1 MKLTLLLILLST
13 TLHATE
19 VFVNKRG
26 LDSNAGTSREEAFL
40 TIQKGVDALQPGDT
54 LTIGRG
60 EYVEAVTRKG
70 LGGAEKQTV
79 IRAEIPGTVLLRG
92 DVDAPVF
99 KVASALAEKDG
110 ASAKAKATLRQTFV
124 ADFKGDVQAVYE
136 VDTWSRMGERATLS
150 EVEFQPGSYFYDAA
164 AGRLYVSSTDLR
176 PAVHHRYSVPV
187 IGRHGLELEK
197 PVRVVLEG
205 IGVRGCESSRM
216 ADSRTLFGNWGII
229 FLGARDCI
237 IRDCTAFLNGG
248 GICIASE
255 GEGGNLVERCTGY
268 GHSSTHNSS
277 ECAGV
282 LLYQSKN
289 DVARNCVGYRS
300 IGVGVRIYGLA
311 AEHGL
316 LDRCLGWG
324 NEGPDVGIKS
334 GKAETCA
341 AKDSVGLGYFPVLNV
356 SNSILGGQNIYVP
369 DEEITKDN
377 IHLKTARLNQDQEF
391 ADPVNFDFRLQS
403 TSTMRGAAPDGKDR
417 GPFPYQA
424 NVFFVKPTGD
434 DAADGLSVT
443 AAWKTLARVV
453 KSVRHG
459 DTVYFEEGVYQGGA
473 TIRAGEG
480 GAEKVSW
487 RARGPGRVVIADGL
501 HIENSAGIE
510 FERLHFSGAVT
521 ASGSDGVRFHNCRF
535 TSKNAALSAIK
546 VAALE
551 VTHCEFTGFARAAL
565 LLDECKQAHL
575 SSNLYDNRNSP
586 AVEIR
591 GRTPAVRY
599 SDYHSYTDAAQAWKV
614 GEDVMSLAQVQQTQ
628 DIYSRAIQPTFAV
641 EESTANLSNPASFMG
656 FGALGQSIGFHQDR
670 MSNTLEM
677 TAPVLHSVGTTTA
690 NIEWLVTHGAV
701 CEVAWGDTPDCANR
715 VKFHVGVTTDNHR
728 SFSLTGLQPGKTY
741 HFSIVS
747 LSAANPFDG
756 KGKPEVIDPKFGAIS
771 FTTQTEQPAP
781 KTYYVATDGDD
792 ANSGLKRGK
801 AWRTVGHAASSIR
814 AGDTVLIGG
823 GTYIEKV
830 RVRVSGDKGLPIKF
844 KSMPGEK
851 VMFDGNER
859 RLDAAWVING
869 KTNIELDGLYFRQL
883 GLQGGGNSGSRVV
896 NVSHSTDV
904 SIRRCL
910 CDGYGKGYAPGFVC
924 AWNSG
929 NLRISNCVIARG
941 FDGLEVTTCPGFV
954 LENNVLVCNLIQTT
968 KLATAATVRN
978 NIFADSIP
986 TKVKVPLQQYGTQ
999 HGIEDHNNCYFLRAP
1014 DDERQLFW
1022 VLNFTEG
1029 GKNLGHTR
1037 MSLAD
1042 YDRRVR
1048 PTGSIIA
1055 DPQFPA
1061 IQKLDPAKL
1070 AKFPIDSLAS
1080 PFDFQDLFATNP
1092 EVIKRG
1098 IGLQPEAFADML
1110 RK

>member
-1 MKLTLLLILLST
+1 MTNKLLRTTALLLLST

-19 VFVNKRG
+19 FFVNKQG
-26 LDSNAGTSREEAFL
+26 LDSNAGMSREAAFL

-60 EYVEAVTRKG
+60 EYAEAVARKG
-70 LGGAEKQTV
+70 LGGAEKETV

-99 KVASALAEKDG
+99 KLVPG
-110 ASAKAKATLRQTFV
+110 TRQTFV
-124 ADFKGDVQAVYE
+124 ADFKGAAQAVYE
-136 VDTWSRMGERATLS
+136 VDTWSRIGERATLA
-150 EVEFQPGSYFYDAA
+150 EVEFQPGSYFYDSA

-176 PAVHHRYSVPV
+176 SAEQHRYSVPV
-187 IGRHGLELEK
+187 LGRHGLELEK
-197 PVRVVLEG
+197 PVRVLLEG
-205 IGVRGCESSRM
+205 IAVRGFESSGM
-216 ADSRTLFGNWGII
+216 GSSRTLFGMWGII

-255 GEGGNLVERCTGY
+255 GEGGNLVEGCTGY
-268 GHSSTHNSS
+268 GNSSPHNSS

-300 IGVGVRIYGLA
+300 IGVGVRIYGLS

-316 LDRCLGWG
+316 LDYCLGWG

-341 AKDSVGLGYFPVLNV
+341 AKNSVGLGYFPVRNV
-356 SNSILGGQNIYVP
+356 SNSILGGPNIYVP
-369 DEEITKDN
+369 DAEITKDN
-377 IHLKTARLNQDQEF
+377 ILLQTERVNRDQEF

-403 TSTMRGAAPDGKDR
+403 TSTMRGTAPDGKDR

-424 NVFFVKPTGD
+424 NVFFVKTTGD

-443 AAWKTLARVV
+443 AAWKTLARAV
-453 KSVRHG
+453 KSVRPG
-459 DTVYFEEGVYQGGA
+459 DAVYLEEGVYHGGA
-473 TIRAGEG
+473 TIRAGKA
-480 GAEKVSW
+480 GAAPVSW
-487 RARGPGRVVIADGL
+487 RARGAGKVVVTDGL

-521 ASGSDGVRFHNCRF
+521 ASASDGVRFHNCRF
-535 TSKNAALSAIK
+535 TGKDAALSARK
-546 VAALE
+546 VAALK

-565 LLDECKQAHL
+565 LLDECEQAHL
-575 SSNLYDNRNSP
+575 SSNLYDNRTSP

-591 GRTPAVRY
+591 GGPPAVRY
-599 SDYHSYTDAAQAWKV
+599 SDYHSYADAAHAWKV
-614 GEDVMSLAQVQQTQ
+614 GDGVMSLVQVQQTQ
-628 DIYSRAIQPTFAV
+628 DIYSRAIQPTFAIQDGIATL
-641 EESTANLSNPASFMG
+641 TAPAPFKG
-656 FGALGQSIGFHQDR
+656 LGALGQSIGFHQDR

-677 TAPVLHSVGTTTA
+677 TAPVVHSVGTTTA
-690 NIEWLVTHGAV
+690 NIEWLVTHGAM
-701 CEVAWGDTPDCANR
+701 CEVAWGETPECANR

-741 HFSIVS
+741 HFRIVA
-747 LSAANPFDG
+747 LSAANPYDG
-756 KGKPEVIDPKFGAIS
+756 KGKPEVIHPKYGAIS
-771 FTTQTEQPAP
+771 FTTEREQPAV

-792 ANSGLKRGK
+792 ANTGLERGK
-801 AWRTVGHAASSIR
+801 AWRTVGHAASCIR
-814 AGDTVLIGG
+814 AGDTVLIAG
-823 GTYIEKV
+823 GTYSEKV

-869 KTNIELDGLYFRQL
+869 KTNIELDGFYFRQI

-910 CDGYGKGYAPGFVC
+910 WDGYGKGYAPGFVC

-954 LENNVLVCNLIQTT
+954 LENNVFVCNLIQTT
-968 KLATAATVRN
+968 KLATAATVRS
-978 NIFADSIP
+978 NIFCDSIP
-986 TKVKVPLQQYGTQ
+986 TKVKVPLQQYGAQ
-999 HGIEDHNNCYFLRAP
+999 HGIEDRNNCYFLRAP
-1014 DDERQLFW
+1014 DEERQLFW
-1022 VLNFTEG
+1022 VLNFAED
-1029 GKNLGHTR
+1029 GKSPSHTR

-1048 PTGSIIA
+1048 PTASIIA
-1055 DPQFPA
+1055 DPQFAA
-1061 IQKLDPAKL
+1061 IQKLDPAKV

-1098 IGLQPEAFADML
+1098 IGLQPEAFADMV
-1110 RK
+1110 KK

>member
-1 MKLTLLLILLST
+1 MKLTLLLLLLST

-19 VFVNKRG
+19 FFVNKQG
-26 LDSNAGTSREEAFL
+26 LDSNAGTSRAAAFL

-54 LTIGRG
+54 LSIGRG
-60 EYVEAVTRKG
+60 EYAEAVARKG
-70 LGGAEKQTV
+70 LGNAEAVTV
-79 IRAEIPGTVLLRG
+79 IRAEIRGTVLLRG

-99 KVASALAEKDG
+99 KPVAGS
-110 ASAKAKATLRQTFV
+110 RQTFV
-124 ADFKGDVQAVYE
+124 ADFKESAQAVYE
-136 VDTWSRMGERATLS
+136 VDTWSRMGERATLT
-150 EVEFQPGSYFYDAA
+150 EVEFQPGSYFHDAV
-164 AGRLYVSSTDLR
+164 AGRLYASSTDLR
-176 PAVHHRYSVPV
+176 SAEQHRYSVSV
-187 IGRHGLELEK
+187 LGRHGLELEK
-197 PVRVVLEG
+197 PVRVVLDG
-205 IGVRGCESSRM
+205 LAVRGFETSGMGS
-216 ADSRTLFGNWGII
+216 SRTLFGTWGII

-255 GEGGNLVERCTGY
+255 GEGGNLAEGCTGY
-268 GHSSTHNSS
+268 GNSSPHNTS

-316 LDRCLGWG
+316 IDHCLGWG

-334 GKAETCA
+334 GQAATCA
-341 AKDSVGLGYFPVLNV
+341 AKNSVGLGQFPVLNV
-356 SNSILGGQNIYVP
+356 SNSILGGPNIYVP
-369 DEEITKDN
+369 DDKITKDN
-377 IHLKTARLNQDQEF
+377 ILLPAERVNRDQEF
-391 ADPVNFDFRLQS
+391 ADPLNFDFRLQS
-403 TSTMRGAAPDGKDR
+403 TSTMRNSAPDGKDR

-434 DAADGLSVT
+434 DAADGLSMT
-443 AAWKTLARVV
+443 GAWKTLARAVQN
-453 KSVRHG
+453 VRPG
-459 DTVYFEEGVYQGGA
+459 DTVYLEPGVYAGRV
-473 TIRAGEG
+473 TIRAGEA

-487 RARGPGRVVIADGL
+487 RGRGAGKVVITDDF
-501 HIENSAGIE
+501 HIENSTSVE
-510 FERLHFSGAVT
+510 FERLHFSGAVI
-521 ASGSDGVRFHNCRF
+521 ASASEGVRFHNCRF
-535 TSKNAALSAIK
+535 MGKDANLSASK
-546 VAALE
+546 VAALK
-551 VTHCEFTGFARAAL
+551 VTHCEFAGFAGAAL
-565 LLDECKQAHL
+565 RLNECQQAHL
-575 SSNLYDNRNSP
+575 SSNLYDNRTAP

-591 GRTPAVRY
+591 GGTPKDPAIRY
-599 SDYHSYTDAAQAWKV
+599 SDYHSYADATRVWKL
-614 GEDVMSLAQVQQTQ
+614 GDGVMSLPQVQQTQ
-628 DIYSRAIQPTFAV
+628 DTYSRVVAPLFSNQDG
-641 EESTANLSNPASFMG
+641 TATLTNPAPFMG
-656 FGALGQSIGFHQDR
+656 LGALGQSIGFHQDR

-701 CEVAWGDTPDCANR
+701 CEVAWGDTPNCANR

-823 GTYIEKV
+823 GTYSEKV
-830 RVRVSGDKGLPIKF
+830 RVRVSGDKGLPIRF
-844 KSMPGEK
+844 KSMPGER
-851 VMFDGNER
+851 VIFDGNER
-859 RLDAAWVING
+859 RMDAAWVING
-869 KTNIELDGLYFRQL
+869 KTNIELDGIYFRQI
-883 GLQGGGNSGSRVV
+883 GLQGGGNSGSRVI

-910 CDGYGKGYAPGFVC
+910 WDGYGKGYAPGFVC
-924 AWNSG
+924 AWNSE

-941 FDGLEVTTCPGFV
+941 FDGLEVSNCPGFI
-954 LENNVLVCNLIQTT
+954 LENNVLVCNLIQAT
-968 KLATAATVRN
+968 KLATQATVSN
-978 NIFADSIP
+978 NIFCDSIP
-986 TKVKVPLQQYGTQ
+986 TKVKVPLQQYGAQT
-999 HGIEDHNNCYFLRAP
+999 GIEDHNNCYFLRAP
-1014 DDERQLFW
+1014 DEERQLFW
-1022 VLNFTEG
+1022 VLSFSEG

-1042 YDRRVR
+1042 YERRVR

-1061 IQKLDPAKL
+1061 IQKLDPAKV

-1080 PFDFQDLFATNP
+1080 PFDFQDVFATNP
-1092 EVIKRG
+1092 EVVKRG
-1098 IGLQPEAFADML
+1098 MGLQPEAFADMI
-1110 RK
+1110 KK